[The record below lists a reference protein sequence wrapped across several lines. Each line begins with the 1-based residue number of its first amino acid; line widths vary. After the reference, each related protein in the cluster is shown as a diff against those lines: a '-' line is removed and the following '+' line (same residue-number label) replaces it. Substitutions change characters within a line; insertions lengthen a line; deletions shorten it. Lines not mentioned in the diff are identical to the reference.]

1 MFSASL
7 GLLDLILESL
17 GISGTRFHEKSIKD
31 FYGTHTIVC
40 RNMPRFKHPV
50 VSRPQS
56 CVEKN
61 TKKGRCWQGA
71 GYHIE
76 EVEREV
82 AADGRSAGAGAEK
95 NAYGVVEGRPC
106 IGAPGARP

>member
-1 MFSASL
+1 MLACSNGPSL
-7 GLLDLILESL
+7 GS
-17 GISGTRFHEKSIKD
+17 SPGTRFREKSKD

-71 GYHIE
+71 GYHNE

-95 NAYGVVEGRPC
+95 NADGFVEGRPC
-106 IGAPGARP
+106 IGALGARP

>member
-1 MFSASL
+1 
-7 GLLDLILESL
+7 
-17 GISGTRFHEKSIKD
+17 
-31 FYGTHTIVC
+31 
-40 RNMPRFKHPV
+40 MPRFKHPV

-61 TKKGRCWQGA
+61 TKKGRCWPGGA
-71 GYHIE
+71 YHIE

-95 NAYGVVEGRPC
+95 NADGVVEGRPC
-106 IGAPGARP
+106 IGALGAGP

>member
-1 MFSASL
+1 MY
-7 GLLDLILESL
+7 
-17 GISGTRFHEKSIKD
+17 EKSKD

-61 TKKGRCWQGA
+61 TRNGRCWPGGA
-71 GYHIE
+71 YQIE

-95 NAYGVVEGRPC
+95 NADGVVEGRPC
-106 IGAPGARP
+106 IGAHGAGL